1 MESIAKPEFTLVPSF
16 KSFID
21 LVLEY
26 SSLTQHEKL
35 ELMVLGVLGAT
46 DMIYFWVLSQVPFPC
61 ILRAALL
68 SWFLGGLGVNVDI
81 GKWMSSLVVVF
92 SQYHLT
98 LWILLQFHMNL
109 KKQLDTCYKEA
120 SSGSDS
126 YCIKAVG
133 LLENSAILTISSL
146 LVKWI
151 WECFLSVL
159 VIFNSCS
166 NDLNFQSMGFFLL
179 REGLPLSPRL
189 AWNWD
194 SSVCLSR
201 VGVTDMPSC
210 ICLRGYGTMFVN
222 LSILFSKNIF
232 LDGSGS

>member
-1 MESIAKPEFTLVPSF
+1 MKSNLPVFFCYCFALDFLGIYRQAWRHTLVPPC

-35 ELMVLGVLGAT
+35 ELMVLGVLGAADT
-46 DMIYFWVLSQVPFPC
+46 IYFWVLSHVPFPC
-61 ILRAALL
+61 VLRAALL
-68 SWFLGGLGVNVDI
+68 SWFLGGLEVNVDI
-81 GKWMSSLVVVF
+81 GKWMSSLAVVF

-146 LVKWI
+146 L
-151 WECFLSVL
+151 LH
-159 VIFNSCS
+159 
-166 NDLNFQSMGFFLL
+166 
-179 REGLPLSPRL
+179 
-189 AWNWD
+189 
-194 SSVCLSR
+194 
-201 VGVTDMPSC
+201 
-210 ICLRGYGTMFVN
+210 
-222 LSILFSKNIF
+222 
-232 LDGSGS
+232 GSGNAFCLFWSSLIPAAMI